1 MQVTPATI
9 FPLDHVLGMGAD
21 EEVPFPAV
29 FCSDA
34 EWVIA

>member
-1 MQVTPATI
+1 MQVAPTTGFA
-9 FPLDHVLGMGAD
+9 LGHVFGVGAD

-29 FCSDA
+29 FCADA